1 VHISLRVQPELL
13 KAIDQAAEREASS
26 RGKWIKDTLRRA
38 LVASGTAVPV
48 ESEMSA
54 VQELIEA
61 EFAGLQESFSSLKE
75 VRQLTESIVKLG
87 IEAVMIG
94 RQLALQTPGVLEKAQ
109 VNAREYYSS
118 VTRRVAAANGES
130 SAGSDAS

>member
-38 LVASGTAVPV
+38 LVASGTVTPA
-48 ESEMSA
+48 ESEMGA
-54 VQELIEA
+54 LQELIEA

-75 VRQLTESIVKLG
+75 VRQLTESVVKLS
-87 IEAVMIG
+87 IETVMIG

-109 VNAREYYSS
+109 INAREYYSN
-118 VTRRVAAANGES
+118 VTRRVPSANGNNS
-130 SAGSDAS
+130 SGSDAS